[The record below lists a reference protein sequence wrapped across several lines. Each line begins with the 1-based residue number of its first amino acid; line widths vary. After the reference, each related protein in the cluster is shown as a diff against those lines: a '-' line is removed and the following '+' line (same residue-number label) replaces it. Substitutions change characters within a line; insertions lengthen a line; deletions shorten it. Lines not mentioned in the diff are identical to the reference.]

1 MFINVWLWFL
11 FFPIM
16 MMACFIHWF
25 DCCDSKDRAQ
35 QTDQKFYVDKLL
47 KDWKRVIRVRH
58 YRGNPRNPSPE
69 RKDDEGIYPIPR
81 WGCINLRLPPPRPVL
96 EPVLEPVALPASD
109 AVPVA
114 IATSVVTES
123 NNIVLN
129 V

>member
-1 MFINVWLWFL
+1 MFAVPYVWVWVF

-16 MMACFIHWF
+16 MICFDHWF
-25 DCCDSKDRAQ
+25 DCCDCKDRAQ

-58 YRGNPRNPSPE
+58 YRGNPSGE
-69 RKDDEGIYPIPR
+69 RKDDEGIYPISR
-81 WGCINLRLPPPRPVL
+81 YGCINLRLPPPRPVL
-96 EPVLEPVALPASD
+96 EPVLEQVALPVSD

>member
-1 MFINVWLWFL
+1 MSAVHFMFFL
-11 FFPIM
+11 IM
-16 MMACFIHWF
+16 IPACFEYCHDTC
-25 DCCDSKDRAQ
+25 DCKDSAQ
-35 QTDQKFYVDKLL
+35 QTAQKFYVDKLL

-58 YRGNPRNPSPE
+58 YRGNPSGE
-69 RKDDEGIYPIPR
+69 RKDDEGIYPISR
-81 WGCINLRLPPPRPVL
+81 YGCINLRLPPPRPVL
-96 EPVLEPVALPASD
+96 EPVLEQVALPVSD